1 MVNLVFLD
9 QETLPPQAHLRR
21 PEFAHHWQSY
31 DDTLP
36 EQVQARLAEA
46 DIVLVNKVTLTAQML
61 TTLPRL
67 KLIALAA
74 TGSDNVDLEACRQAG
89 IAVCNVRNYSKS
101 SVPEHALSLMMAL
114 NRSLHAYRNSITE
127 GRWQQSG
134 QFCYFDYP
142 VRDLAG
148 QTLGLIGYGT
158 IAKDLEKMAQALGMK
173 VIVAARK
180 GQAPTE
186 GRVRFEYLLENADV
200 ISLHCPLNDDT
211 HHLIAEPEFKLMK
224 DDALLINVGR
234 GGLVDEAALLLAL
247 EHQQIGGAGF
257 DVVTAEPPAADNPL
271 MHALAYPNFI
281 LTPHVAWASRA
292 SMQRLADQ
300 LIDNIEAFVAGKEQN
315 RLV

>member
-1 MVNLVFLD
+1 MNLVFLD

-21 PEFAHHWQSY
+21 PDFIHTWQSY
-31 DDTLP
+31 DDTRP
-36 EQVQARLAEA
+36 EQVPERLADA
-46 DIVLVNKVTLTAQML
+46 DIVLVNKITLTAEML
-61 TTLPRL
+61 ANLPRL

-74 TGSDNVDLEACRQAG
+74 TGSDNVDLDACRQAG
-89 IAVCNVRNYSKS
+89 IAVCNVRDYSKS

-114 NRSLHAYRNSITE
+114 NRSLYAYRHSISE

-142 VRDLAG
+142 IRDLAG
-148 QTLGLIGYGT
+148 LTLGLIGYGT
-158 IAKDLEKMAQALGMK
+158 IARDLEKLAQALGMK

-180 GQAPTE
+180 GQTPRE
-186 GRVRFEYLLENADV
+186 GRVSFEQLLTDADV
-200 ISLHCPLNDDT
+200 ISLHCPLNEDT
-211 HHLIAEPEFKLMK
+211 RHLIAEQEFKLMK
-224 DDALLINVGR
+224 DDAILINVGR
-234 GGLVDEAALLLAL
+234 GGLVDETALLSAL
-247 EHQQIGGAGF
+247 EQQQIGGAGF

-271 MHALAYPNFI
+271 MRALACPNFI